1 MSWQLP
7 LAQLTAVLLGG
18 VRAAAWLST
27 CPPFN
32 SPVVPAPI
40 KALLAVA
47 LALPVVGTTTVDAA
61 AIGTDPNRLLIAI
74 VVQVLVGAALGFIT
88 ALFFAAVQAA
98 GELIDLLGGFSMA
111 FAFDPLGMNQTS
123 VFGRFYHLTAVTLLF
138 VTDGYQLVVRGFL
151 ESYRAL
157 PLTGTLSLSA
167 LDRMLTLGVTH
178 MFTAAL
184 EIAAPLGA
192 VLFCTDLALGLL
204 NRVAPALNAFSMGF
218 PAKIF
223 LVLSLGG
230 LDLGLLPTAVH
241 NLVVPAVEAVITVSG
256 GGR

>member
-7 LAQLTAVLLGG
+7 MAQLIAVLLAG

-32 SPVVPAPI
+32 GPVVPAPI
-40 KALLAVA
+40 KVLLAFA
-47 LALPVVGTTTVDAA
+47 LALPVVGPNQADAA
-61 AIGTDPNRLLIAI
+61 ALGTDTSRLLVALVEQ
-74 VVQVLVGAALGFIT
+74 VVVGAALGFLT
-88 ALFFAAVQAA
+88 AVFFAAVQAA

-111 FAFDPLGMNQTS
+111 FAFDPLGMNQS
-123 VFGRFYHLTAVTLLF
+123 SIFGRFYHLTAVTLLF
-138 VTDGYQLVVRGFL
+138 VTDAYQLVVRGFL
-151 ESYRAL
+151 ESYRTL
-157 PLTGTLSLSA
+157 PLTGTLSLST
-167 LDRMLTLGVTH
+167 LDRLLTHGLTH

-184 EIAAPLGA
+184 EIAAPLAA

-230 LDLGLLPTAVH
+230 VAIGLLPRAVH
-241 NLVVPAVEAVITVSG
+241 DLVIPAVEAVVTLSRG
-256 GGR
+256 G